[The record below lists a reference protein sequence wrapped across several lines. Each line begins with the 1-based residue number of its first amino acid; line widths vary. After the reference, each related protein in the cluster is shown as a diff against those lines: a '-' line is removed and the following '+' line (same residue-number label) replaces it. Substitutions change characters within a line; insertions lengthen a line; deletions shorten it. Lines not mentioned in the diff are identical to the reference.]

1 MYSPATRRETKC
13 NGVRLPRLPAGRQV
27 AFAPRNDGRGETR
40 LILGKRRE
48 GSFSSK
54 RKIGSKSEMRE
65 KSKLK
70 TGRPIDRIRLAGWLY
85 FFLPISRKFRFLE
98 RASLW
103 SIVRLEGEKN

>member
-1 MYSPATRRETKC
+1 
-13 NGVRLPRLPAGRQV
+13 
-27 AFAPRNDGRGETR
+27 
-40 LILGKRRE
+40 
-48 GSFSSK
+48 
-54 RKIGSKSEMRE
+54 MRE